1 MNRELIVTR
10 TVRRKNPTRRLGS
23 EELKP
28 GDSTMRVL
36 HVINGL
42 ATGGAETVLYR
53 LTTYPSSIE
62 HEVICLEGRAA
73 FSDRLEAA
81 GIPVH
86 HLNWTSPVSSLQDLV
101 RLYRLIKR
109 SRPDVIQAW
118 MYRSNLLAGIAGKL
132 AGIPVVWNIRSS
144 TLDPL
149 RLATR
154 VLARAGGALTPVLP
168 AAVINCSARSSEIHA
183 KFGYPDAESFVIP
196 NGYNPEE
203 FRPDEEARD
212 RTRATLG
219 IPSGTFLI
227 GTIARWHRQKGFPI
241 LLEALQLVRD
251 RGVPVRSL
259 LVGRGMDRDNPDLR
273 SMITSRG
280 LDEHVELLGER
291 ADTANLDRA
300 LDLHVLA
307 SVGSE
312 GFPNVVAETML
323 SGTPNVTTDVGDARL
338 IVGDTGWLIPAAD
351 PQQLAAGIQEAYD
364 EWANA
369 PEEWRKR
376 RDAARERIAENFSI
390 ERMVSSYID
399 VWTEIASD
407 RPMERSLRDDQASA
421 TPKRTPQK
429 VQPTKPAKRT
439 PFTVS
444 VVIPLF
450 NKEIPIASTL
460 SSVLAQTRLPDE
472 LIVVDDGSTDKSAS
486 IAEKVLADA
495 DPRIRWRIISQQNAG
510 EGAARN
516 RGAEEATSDYI
527 AFLDA
532 DDEWLPG
539 YLAEME
545 KLAIACPS
553 AGVLAMRFG
562 RRNAHGAIAP
572 SRTPLGDQF
581 FGLLDHPIDTY
592 RRGYGILNS
601 SAVAIRR
608 DAWERCGGFQVGA
621 PTGADIRLWLTLGLT
636 ETFAHSGIPL
646 SVWRDEYSAVATRRS
661 VIPEQ
666 LRYFLGTDEGRAELD
681 NPDLVRFL
689 SSNIVLQIGVYS
701 LLDNTAIRSDLRRL
715 AKCLPLRQRL
725 KCEAAS
731 RVPASCYR
739 LYGWWRRRSRRMKR
753 EPLPVHSPNE

>member
-1 MNRELIVTR
+1 
-10 TVRRKNPTRRLGS
+10 
-23 EELKP
+23 
-28 GDSTMRVL
+28 MRVL

-53 LTTYPSSIE
+53 LTTYPSHVE

-86 HLNWTSPVSSLQDLV
+86 HLNWTSPLSSAQDLV
-101 RLYRLIKR
+101 RLYRLINR
-109 SRPDVIQAW
+109 SHPDLIQAW

-154 VLARAGGALTPVLP
+154 VLARAGGALTPLLP

-183 KFGYPDAESFVIP
+183 KFGYPAAESFVIP

-203 FRPDEEARD
+203 FRPDEKARN

-227 GTIARWHRQKGFPI
+227 GTVARWHRQKGFPI

-251 RGVPVRSL
+251 RGVPVRAL
-259 LVGRGMDRDNPDLR
+259 LVGRGMEWNNSQLAR
-273 SMITSRG
+273 MITTCG
-280 LDEHVELLGER
+280 LDEHVDLLGER
-291 ADTANLDRA
+291 ADTADLDRA

-338 IVGDTGWLIPAAD
+338 ILGDTGWLVPAGD
-351 PQQLAAGIQEAYD
+351 VQQLASSIQEAYE
-364 EWANA
+364 EWANS
-369 PEEWRKR
+369 PEKWRKR
-376 RDAARERIAENFSI
+376 RDIARERIAQNFSI

-399 VWTEIASD
+399 VWTGVASH
-407 RPMERSLRDDQASA
+407 RALGEPLQDDDASA
-421 TPKRTPQK
+421 TPVPTPQK
-429 VQPTKPAKRT
+429 VQSAKPANT
-439 PFTVS
+439 SPFTVS

-472 LIVVDDGSTDKSAS
+472 LIVVDDGSTDKSGR

-495 DPRIRWRIISQQNAG
+495 DAKIRWRIISQKNAG

-516 RGAEEATSDYI
+516 RGAEEATSNYI

-545 KLAIACPS
+545 KLALACPS

-562 RRNAHGAIAP
+562 RRNVHGAIAP
-572 SRTPLGDQF
+572 SLTPLGHEF

-592 RRGYGILNS
+592 RRGHGILNS

-621 PTGADIRLWLTLGLT
+621 PTGADIRLWLTLGLS
-636 ETFAHSGIPL
+636 ETFAHSGVPL
-646 SVWRDEYSAVATRRS
+646 SVWRDEYSAVASRKST
-661 VIPEQ
+661 IPEQ
-666 LRYFLGTDEGRAELD
+666 LRYFLGTEEGRAKLE

-701 LLDNTAIRSDLRRL
+701 LLGNTAIRSDLRRL
-715 AKCLPLRQRL
+715 AKCLPLGQRL

-753 EPLPVHSPNE
+753 EPLPAQSSNE